1 MATASLA
8 RRLRSAIDLGLI
20 PPAPYGKRRPLPDYV
35 EVSLLSSA
43 EIGRVHGEFLA
54 DPSPTDVITFDHGE
68 ILVCP
73 EVAREQGA
81 GYGRSLNEEVLLY
94 GLHGLLHLRGWSD
107 KTPAKRKAMSLA
119 QEKVWRRVKA
129 L

>member
-35 EVSLLSSA
+35 EVSLLSA
-43 EIGRVHGEFLA
+43 VEIGRVHGEFLD

-81 GYGRSLNEEVLLY
+81 SHGRTPNEEVLLY

-107 KTPAKRKAMSLA
+107 KTPAKQKAMAAA
-119 QEKVWRRVKA
+119 QEKVWRRVKN

>member
-35 EVSLLSSA
+35 EVSLLSA
-43 EIGRVHGEFLA
+43 VEIGRVHGEFLD

-73 EVAREQGA
+73 EVARVQGA
-81 GYGRSLNEEVLLY
+81 EYGRTLNEEVLLY
-94 GLHGLLHLRGWSD
+94 GIHGLLHLRGWLD
-107 KTPAKRKAMSLA
+107 KTPARQKAMAAA
-119 QEKVWRRVKA
+119 QEKVWRRVKN

>member
-1 MATASLA
+1 MATASLV
-8 RRLRSAIDLGLI
+8 RRLRSSLDRI
-20 PPAPYGKRRPLPDYV
+20 PPAPYGRPRPLPDHV

-43 EIGRVHGEFLA
+43 EIGRVHGEFLD
-54 DPSPTDVITFDHGE
+54 DPTPTDVITFDHGE

-81 GYGRSLNEEVLLY
+81 RYGRTLNEEVLLY
-94 GLHGLLHLRGWSD
+94 GIHGLLHLRGWSD
-107 KTPAKRKAMSLA
+107 KTSAKQKEMAAA
-119 QEKVWRRVKA
+119 QEKVWRRVRS